1 MAALGKSGN
10 LVLLRFLALL
20 GFHRLAK
27 AVALT
32 IHLKN
37 VAVVGYTVQE
47 RCGHSLTLEDLIPLT
62 ERQVARDQYAG
73 ALITVAEDPKQE
85 FDAATAQRDVA
96 ELVADQQV
104 GPLQLTQEPVQR
116 VLFLRLLQLAD
127 QLRRCEEPH
136 PQTCPT
142 RSLPQGHSD
151 VRFSSSV
158 TPNKTTIV
166 LLFNPLAS

>member
-1 MAALGKSGN
+1 MD
-10 LVLLRFLALL
+10 R
-20 GFHRLAK
+20 
-27 AVALT
+27 AVRG
-32 IHLKN
+32 I
-37 VAVVGYTVQE
+37 Q
-47 RCGHSLTLEDLIPLT
+47 
-62 ERQVARDQYAG
+62 
-73 ALITVAEDPKQE
+73 
-85 FDAATAQRDVA
+85 TASPMLPQPVNISDVPFA
-96 ELVADQQV
+96 ADQQV